1 MNTSID
7 SMKSTSS
14 SLVQQLYELLCCIHQ
29 IGKDL
34 PQLLIHLVTI
44 VQPQLPQERI
54 IPVLGKMFED
64 IPGFLHQHE
73 QQPTNQ
79 QFLKLLVDPPSELIT
94 LRLLLNL
101 RELQQLIQKM
111 SYLQLLHLSNNILPP
126 GPQSLQVEFMQK
138 AQEIFQDWTQEVI
151 QNHHHVLSETPLHM
165 ERQQLLQ
172 LEPQL
177 PWELLHFIIELIKL
191 PLEEL
196 LNFKEW
202 MSKLPRKQL
211 IILVQLLQMEPAA
224 LLELKQRMDSLS
236 FASSLPPLPT
246 NVNVNQVQEPPTE
259 SNGWLSTNT
268 DHVPNSMVPRN
279 SNLDVATISPTKVT
293 PFSYPT
299 DASLPGQYQLRIA
312 RQPPARTVYQR
323 ILKPFPAVMLVGG
336 STNME
341 TTNTNLFVEATL
353 LRSDSD
359 VELPLCI
366 EGNRIVRISNG
377 VFATFKKLKILST
390 SQQQGTLFRLKF
402 VLKRYVGNVFE
413 QIQHAHVVSNP
424 IEVFSHTLYLTEKQE
439 VAPPPPTVH
448 EILPPNGGSGTRV
461 AILGSNF
468 VNSPT
473 LVVRFGEVE
482 VQPSF
487 HEQGTLLCNVP
498 SLPKTAG
505 LVPVRVSNDSANFCE
520 TKVFFN
526 YQQRG

>member
-1 MNTSID
+1 MENIKGT
-7 SMKSTSS
+7 TN

-138 AQEIFQDWTQEVI
+138 AQEIFQSWTQEVI

-177 PWELLHFIIELIKL
+177 PWELLHFIIELLKL

-211 IILVQLLQMEPAA
+211 IILVQLLQMEPSS

-236 FASSLPPLPT
+236 FASSIPQLST
-246 NVNVNQVQEPPTE
+246 NANVNQTQDSSTD
-259 SNGWLSTNT
+259 SNGWFPINT
-268 DHVPNSMVPRN
+268 DHISNSMVPRN
-279 SNLDVATISPTKVT
+279 SNLDVSTINPSKVT
-293 PFSYPT
+293 PFS
-299 DASLPGQYQLRIA
+299 S
-312 RQPPARTVYQR
+312 PAEYVEM
-323 ILKPFPAVMLVGG
+323 PF
-336 STNME
+336 
-341 TTNTNLFVEATL
+341 
-353 LRSDSD
+353 
-359 VELPLCI
+359 
-366 EGNRIVRISNG
+366 
-377 VFATFKKLKILST
+377 VF
-390 SQQQGTLFRLKF
+390 
-402 VLKRYVGNVFE
+402 
-413 QIQHAHVVSNP
+413 
-424 IEVFSHTLYLTEKQE
+424 
-439 VAPPPPTVH
+439 
-448 EILPPNGGSGTRV
+448 
-461 AILGSNF
+461 
-468 VNSPT
+468 
-473 LVVRFGEVE
+473 
-482 VQPSF
+482 
-487 HEQGTLLCNVP
+487 
-498 SLPKTAG
+498 
-505 LVPVRVSNDSANFCE
+505 
-520 TKVFFN
+520 
-526 YQQRG
+526 